1 MEAKANENNQKI
13 IQGKIT
19 IDVVQTAK
27 RLGIE
32 EMKVRQA
39 LKIHKTDEQTCM
51 KKQTEKMDSKEQDA

>member
-1 MEAKANENNQKI
+1 MEAKANENKQKI

-39 LKIHKTDEQTCM
+39 LKSHKTDEQTCM